1 MPRTR
6 ASASTPPQPGDSP
19 NQSSRSP
26 KKILVLAGGSVKG
39 AFQAGAVRAVLEAGF
54 HPDWIYGISA
64 GGMNGT
70 FLVNEIGRQATE
82 GQEVDWKQASQEL
95 CRIWTERI
103 TSPESLALRRG
114 TYELG
119 LSALR
124 RNFEGLLDTTPLREL
139 LTETIDAEQLL
150 ASSVGLKVGAVDV
163 TDGRIV
169 YAEPN
174 FPYFLDYV
182 MASSAIPILMP
193 IVLIGGNPAMPYL
206 DGGIRD
212 VAPIRKAIADGA
224 SEIVC
229 IACHNQELHGQSF
242 AYGNLLALVDRA
254 MDIAVNEILNSD
266 LEWAEFFNALL
277 PEDGSE
283 VPTGVLKGYRKMK
296 LTLIRPTAPLNVDI
310 QAFTADDIQRLI
322 AIGYQ
327 RGREVMEKG

>member
-1 MPRTR
+1 M
-6 ASASTPPQPGDSP
+6 
-19 NQSSRSP
+19 

-39 AFQAGAVRAVLEAGF
+39 AFQAGAVRAVIEAGF
-54 HPDWIYGISA
+54 RPDWVYGISA
-64 GGMNGT
+64 GALNGS
-70 FLVNEIGRQATE
+70 FLVNELGRQTAE
-82 GQEVDWKQASQEL
+82 GQPLNWGKAVGEL
-95 CRIWTERI
+95 CALWHDRI
-103 TSPESLALRRG
+103 TSPDSLAWRRG

-139 LTETIDAEQLL
+139 VFGTLRVDHL
-150 ASSVGLKVGAVDV
+150 AASPVGLKIGAVDV

-169 YAEPN
+169 YAEPP
-174 FPYFLDYV
+174 FPHFLDYV

-193 IVLIGGNPAMPYL
+193 VVLIGENPSMPYL
-206 DGGIRD
+206 DGGLRD

-224 SEIVC
+224 TDIVC
-229 IACHNQELHGQSF
+229 VACHSQELHGQSF

-277 PEDGSE
+277 PDDGTA
-283 VPTGVLKGYRKMK
+283 VAAGVMKGFKKMK
-296 LTLIRPTAPLNVDI
+296 LTIIRPTAPLNVDI
-310 QAFTADDIQRLI
+310 QAFTSDDIRRLV

-327 RGREVMEKG
+327 RGREVMEKSV